1 MKEVNFLRK
10 KLILLIALTLLIV
23 LALQGIAELPFQGQL
38 VGRRLVQV

>member
-23 LALQGIAELPFQGQL
+23 LALQGIAELPVLKEAG
-38 VGRRLVQV
+38 GTAASPA

>member
-23 LALQGIAELPFQGQL
+23 LALQGIAELPPLRESWWDG
-38 VGRRLVQV
+38 G